1 MIPKL
6 DLLPEWYREGKRIRN
21 TWVLVVLAWL
31 VVLGGM
37 IAYSRQLQ
45 ARITALDEEIAAIR
59 PDAELKD
66 RLEQEAAQIQTEI
79 KPITDKVTFI
89 KDIRNYNR
97 KFPSLFEE
105 TNRYTY
111 YRVGYRSLQPAM
123 TVLNINA
130 YCRTVSDIGRYLL
143 NMQRAKGLFTA
154 ISITGGV
161 PGGSIAGETP
171 TGEGTP
177 VATMPMSN
185 PYSAYMSG
193 APGGA
198 GPPMPYGGPPSPMG
212 ASPYTTAAGDTTT
225 GTMVA
230 MLEFQAVAQLAEKW
244 VFTPPTYAGAPATA
258 EAGGYGAGPYG
269 PYGAP
274 PGMYPYGGPP
284 GAGPMNAGGA
294 PANASG
300 AAPSETSGGGEETG
314 GLGGRRRL
322 GGGE

>member
-6 DLLPEWYREGKRIRN
+6 DLLPEWYREGKRVRN
-21 TWVLVVLAWL
+21 TWILVVLAWL

-37 IAYSRQLQ
+37 IAYTRQLQ
-45 ARITALDEEIAAIR
+45 ARIAALDEEIAAIK

-66 RLEQEAAQIQTEI
+66 KLEQEAQQIRNDI
-79 KPITDKVTFI
+79 KPITDKVTYI
-89 KDIRNYNR
+89 KAIRDYNR

-105 TNRYTY
+105 TNKYTY

-161 PGGSIAGETP
+161 PGGGVGGQTP
-171 TGEGTP
+171 TGESAP
-177 VATMPMSN
+177 VTTMPMSN

-193 APGGA
+193 APGAPGA
-198 GPPMPYGGPPSPMG
+198 PMPYGGPPSPMG
-212 ASPYTTAAGDTTT
+212 ANPYATAVGDSTTS
-225 GTMVA
+225 TMVA
-230 MLEFQAVAQLAEKW
+230 MLEFQAVAQLAQKW
-244 VFTPPTYAGAPATA
+244 VFTTPTYAGAPATT
-258 EAGGYGAGPYG
+258 ETTGYGAPYG

-274 PGMYPYGGPP
+274 PGVYPYGGGP
-284 GAGPMNAGGA
+284 GGGPMNAGGA
-294 PANASG
+294 PPNAG
-300 AAPSETSGGGEETG
+300 AAAPETSGGGEEVG
-314 GLGGRRRL
+314 GLRGRRGL